1 MTGPRRRDRV
11 LSIYP
16 HARGFTFTLFEGPMS
31 LIDWGTKEARGR
43 GRNAHSFA
51 AAKRLIEL
59 VQPDILALEKCS
71 HPGRR
76 RATQVG
82 RLQRL
87 LQSHAALQ
95 AIEVQAFT
103 RKEIHDCFEAF
114 GATTR
119 YERAQ
124 MIASQVQVEAFRNRL
139 PPARKTWMTEHPW
152 MRLFDAA
159 AVALT
164 VYSRLGDDLAA

>member
-1 MTGPRRRDRV
+1 MTGPRHRDRV

-16 HARGFTFTLFEGPMS
+16 HARGFTYTVFEGPMS
-31 LIDWGTKEARGR
+31 PVDWGMKQIRGDNQNARCL
-43 GRNAHSFA
+43 AT
-51 AAKRLIEL
+51 AKRLIEAAR
-59 VQPDILALEKCS
+59 PAILALEKCS
-71 HPGRR
+71 PPGRR

-87 LQSHAALQ
+87 LQAHAASQ
-95 AIEVQAFT
+95 AIDVRVFT
-103 RKEIHDCFEAF
+103 RKEIHGCFEAL

-124 MIASQVQVEAFRNRL
+124 VIASQVTAFSDRL
-139 PPARKTWMTEHPW
+139 PPPRKTWMPENPK

-159 AVALT
+159 AVAMAA
-164 VYSRLGDDLAA
+164 YCRLVEELAA